1 MATVLVFIFGKMRQI
16 PMNDLGLSLMYL
28 YELDD
33 SKTAKYLAK
42 IDEII
47 STTNV
52 KLLMQPTV
60 MALLN
65 IMSVFSAMSKGSHL
79 FWKRAFVLLENE
91 IKIE

>member
-1 MATVLVFIFGKMRQI
+1 
-16 PMNDLGLSLMYL
+16 MNDIGLSLMYL

-42 IDEII
+42 IEEII

-52 KLLMQPTV
+52 KLLLQPTV
-60 MALLN
+60 MSLLN
-65 IMSVFSAMSKGSHL
+65 IMSVFNALNKGSHV

-91 IKIE
+91 IKNE

>member
-1 MATVLVFIFGKMRQI
+1 
-16 PMNDLGLSLMYL
+16 MNDIGLSLMYL

-42 IDEII
+42 IEEII

-52 KLLMQPTV
+52 KLLVQPTV
-60 MALLN
+60 MSLLN
-65 IMSVFSAMSKGSHL
+65 IMSVFNALNKGSHV

-91 IKIE
+91 IKNE